1 MNRPAASRV
10 THYHRSSWVELPG
23 LLMMLTLVRPGELRE
38 ACWSEV
44 DTQAGQWIIPA
55 ERMKTRVRHI
65 VPLSS
70 PARLLFDLQRRMGFQ
85 GRQTPHG
92 FRGFGQTNCI
102 EQLKIPRVVTEKQ
115 LAHAD
120 GCSTVSAAGRLTL

>member
-1 MNRPAASRV
+1 MVAYRC
-10 THYHRSSWVELPG
+10 L
-23 LLMMLTLVRPGELRE
+23 
-38 ACWSEV
+38 
-44 DTQAGQWIIPA
+44 
-55 ERMKTRVRHI
+55 
-65 VPLSS
+65 
-70 PARLLFDLQRRMGFQ
+70 RRMGFQ

-120 GCSTVSAAGRLTL
+120 GNSVSRACDERGTMCRTRVFMRSAGMIH

>member
-1 MNRPAASRV
+1 MSNGCLSM
-10 THYHRSSWVELPG
+10 
-23 LLMMLTLVRPGELRE
+23 LL
-38 ACWSEV
+38 
-44 DTQAGQWIIPA
+44 
-55 ERMKTRVRHI
+55 
-65 VPLSS
+65 
-70 PARLLFDLQRRMGFQ
+70 RRMGFQ

-120 GCSTVSAAGRLTL
+120 GNSVSRAYDWAEYLEERSDMLQRWADLLDQVAVAAALAPVSELSAEMAGQPSALQAA

>member
-1 MNRPAASRV
+1 MSNGCLSM
-10 THYHRSSWVELPG
+10 
-23 LLMMLTLVRPGELRE
+23 LL
-38 ACWSEV
+38 
-44 DTQAGQWIIPA
+44 
-55 ERMKTRVRHI
+55 
-65 VPLSS
+65 
-70 PARLLFDLQRRMGFQ
+70 RRMGFQ

-120 GCSTVSAAGRLTL
+120 GNSVSRAYDWAEYLEERSDMLQRWADLLDQVAVAAALAPVSKLSTQLAGHPSALQAA